1 MGSLSPLPFQ
11 LNLKTAWSWPHESGL
26 EKKKKKWVPESR
38 CDLLRMKGPISESWV
53 KTFPEFLLPFS
64 SADTH
69 TEKTG
74 SPAHAFSP
82 GS

>member
-11 LNLKTAWSWPHESGL
+11 LNLKSL
-26 EKKKKKWVPESR
+26 ELAPREWFGKKKKWVPESR